1 MRRLARPLGILF
13 GLGLAA
19 AFIGIAGAGVAYLAL
34 APRLPAV
41 ESLRDVEFQEPL
53 RVLAADGRLIAEFG
67 EKKRIPVAYED
78 LPPALLEAVIAAE
91 DERFFQHPGVDYQG
105 LLRAIW
111 YLVRTGEKGPGG
123 STITM
128 QVARNFFLSSERT
141 YLRKAIEILVAL
153 KIEREL
159 SKQEI
164 LALYLN
170 KIYLGNRAYGVGAAA
185 ETYYGKPLA
194 ELDLAQIAM
203 IAGLPKAPSAFNPI
217 ANPQRA
223 QTRRRYVLGRMLE
236 VGSIGEQAYQ
246 QAVEAPLTAR
256 LYASEPEVGAAYVAE
271 MVRAEMV
278 RRYGEQAYTEGYTVH
293 TTLDAERQ
301 TGAVAALREALHA
314 YDERHGYRGPM
325 TRFKLSETPDPSA
338 WTDRLRDLDAP
349 GALTPALVLAV
360 SEDAARVVTADAAEP
375 RTLPFAAMQWARP
388 FISRDA
394 QGEAPASPADVLA
407 RGDVVLLRETGEG
420 PRLAQVPE
428 VQGALV
434 ALDPADGRLLSLAGG
449 YDFYQSKFNRATQA
463 QRQPGSA
470 FKPFIYSAALENGF
484 TAATLVNDAP
494 VVFEDAAL
502 ESTWRPE
509 NYSGRFFGPTRLRQ
523 ALIHSRNLVSIR
535 VLRRVGVAAAVE
547 HLQRFGFRA
556 SELPRNLS
564 LALGSASV
572 TPLELARGYAVFAN
586 GGFRV
591 APWFIQSIAGDGG
604 ELLFEAQPARACPEG
619 CAVPAAVQ
627 DDVGGGSSEDAG
639 AAPAAVPQAP
649 RALPAT
655 NAYLMSTMLRD
666 VISRGTGRRALALG
680 RSDLAGKTGTTNDQ
694 RDAWFSGF
702 NHAVATSVWVG
713 FDDLQPLGRYETGA
727 KAALPAWIAYMG
739 AALEGVPE
747 RPLPRPGGL
756 VTVRVDRETGRAAS
770 ADNPQAM
777 FETFR
782 VGNAPE
788 ATGLS
793 RNDPQPQEEGGTAAR
808 PPEQALF

>member
-1 MRRLARPLGILF
+1 MRRLSRPLGVLF
-13 GLGLAA
+13 ALGLTGV
-19 AFIGIAGAGVAYLAL
+19 FLGLAGAGVAYLAL

-78 LPPALLEAVIAAE
+78 LPPALLDAVIAAE

-164 LALYLN
+164 LSLYLN

-217 ANPQRA
+217 ANPERA
-223 QTRRRYVLGRMLE
+223 ETRRRYVLGRMLE
-236 VGSIGEQAYQ
+236 VGSITAEAYR
-246 QAVEAPLTAR
+246 QAVDAPLTAA
-256 LYASEPEVGAAYVAE
+256 LHSSEAEVRAAYVAE
-271 MVRAEMV
+271 MVRARMLE
-278 RRYGEQAYTEGYTVH
+278 RYGEEAYTEGYTVH
-293 TTLDAERQ
+293 TTVDPQRQ
-301 TGAVAALREALHA
+301 AAAVAALREALHA
-314 YDERHGYRGPM
+314 YDERHGYRGPVNH
-325 TRFKLSETPDPSA
+325 FELPEALDPEP
-338 WTDRLRDLDAP
+338 WLRRLEAIDPP
-349 GALTPALVLAV
+349 GDLTPALVLETGA
-360 SEDAARVVTADAAEP
+360 DGAQLLTAGEP
-375 RTLPFAAMQWARP
+375 QGLSLPFAAMEWARP

-394 QGEAPASPADVLA
+394 QGEAPEAPADVLA
-407 RGDVVLLRETGEG
+407 RGDVVLLRDTPDG

-434 ALDPADGRLLSLAGG
+434 ALDPVDGRLVSLVGG
-449 YDFYQSKFNRATQA
+449 YDFYESKFNRATQA

-523 ALIHSRNLVSIR
+523 ALIRSRNLVSIR
-535 VLRRVGVAAAVE
+535 VLRRMGVAAAVE
-547 HLQRFGFRA
+547 HLERFGFPA
-556 SELPRNLS
+556 AELPRNLS
-564 LALGSASV
+564 LALGSASI
-572 TPLELARGYAVFAN
+572 TPLQLARGYAVFAN

-591 APWFIQSIAGDGG
+591 EPWFIQRIVGDGG
-604 ELLFEAQPARACPEG
+604 EVLLEARPARACPEG
-619 CAVPAAVQ
+619 CPQPEPVAAQ
-627 DDVGGGSSEDAG
+627 EPDATDTT
-639 AAPAAVPQAP
+639 AAAQADAPAEAP
-649 RALPAT
+649 RTLPGT

-666 VISRGTGRRALALG
+666 VIRHGTGRRALALG

-702 NHAVATSVWVG
+702 NHAIVTSVWVG

-727 KAALPAWIAYMG
+727 KAALPAWISFMG

-747 RPLPRPGGL
+747 QPLPRPGGL

-770 ADNPQAM
+770 ADNPRAM

-788 ATGLS
+788 ASGLS
-793 RNDPQPQEEGGTAAR
+793 RNDSPPPEQGGASAP